1 MALTLLI
8 SAALQLS
15 VVLGQLL
22 FAQRGTICEFHHFDS
37 KFKTDL
43 NVIVEES
50 QSNVWYIVAYH
61 RPQLPFETL
70 YDLPPD
76 IETHRQC
83 YRVALATRLG
93 VILVE
98 FACGSGNVFASWAI
112 LTRPDELYITARKAL
127 QEEHHFRIVQVL
139 QLTEDMVLLASCSK
153 QVDTY
158 GLLILKRAPLTV
170 DDREQIYA
178 IIDSNIVYDWRNWI
192 NFTITDVGKVNES
205 CQCAKQ
211 QQLVV
216 TDGGRLPLSNDK
228 RKLFLIITLA
238 FCMLLATIAKVL
250 HRVI

>member
-1 MALTLLI
+1 MKLYRESSNEI
-8 SAALQLS
+8 
-15 VVLGQLL
+15 VVLGQQ
-22 FAQRGTICEFHHFDS
+22 FSTQRFTICEFHHFDS

-43 NVIVEES
+43 NVIIEES

-83 YRVALATRLG
+83 YKVTLATRLG

-98 FACGSGNVFASWAI
+98 FTCGPTGTAFASWVI
-112 LTRPDELYITARKAL
+112 LTRPDEMYITGRKAL
-127 QEEHHFRIVQVL
+127 QEEHHFRIVKVL
-139 QLTEDMVLLASCSK
+139 QLTEDMVLLVSCSL

-158 GLLILKRAPLTV
+158 GLLILKRAPLAV
-170 DDREQIYA
+170 NDRKQIDDL
-178 IIDSNIVYDWRNWI
+178 IDSSINYDWRKWL

-205 CQCAKQ
+205 CQCEQ
-211 QQLVV
+211 QQHPIV
-216 TDGGRLPLSNDK
+216 TDGGRVPLSNDK

-238 FCMLLATIAKVL
+238 FCMLLATITKVL